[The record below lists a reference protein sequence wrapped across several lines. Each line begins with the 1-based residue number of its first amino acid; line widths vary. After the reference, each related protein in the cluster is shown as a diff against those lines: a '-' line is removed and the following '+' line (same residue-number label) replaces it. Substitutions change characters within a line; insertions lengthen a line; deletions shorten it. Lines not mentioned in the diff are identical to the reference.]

1 MVIPKPLCRCT
12 VCEEAREKGVPYA
25 RTGPSAFIHDENILI
40 DTPAETAL
48 QLNRSRIDQINCLM
62 FTHLEEYWNRSH
74 DDYLALQEKF
84 DNVRFAYDG
93 MRLTI

>member
-1 MVIPKPLCRCT
+1 MELTILGSGGCV
-12 VCEEAREKGVPYA
+12 ARSVRRPGRKGY
-25 RTGPSAFIHDENILI
+25 DENILI
-40 DTPAETAL
+40 ETPAETAH

-84 DNVRFAYDG
+84 DNVQFAYDG
-93 MRLTI
+93 MGLTI